1 MVNSHYDP
9 HLTYKDLQLHP
20 SNLRFSDQ
28 SGRIKQRGLLYC
40 LWNFRS
46 GTTGFWWSNWAGR
59 RQCFFFGKYIPGN
72 SKWPFIHFYSFFIAG
87 RFDWMIP
94 LKGHLRT
101 NRQVDMHFFSEAF
114 DRFSSASRGLCKP
127 TQRRLHGF
135 FLRLWLFFW
144 NEISCFG
151 MVSGRWHRLSP
162 LWEIQGGEDSQRG
175 ALRLNDIILMDV
187 KGSTQ
192 VISNSLNIESCRP
205 YLLVLQKEMSFM
217 TGQKASSNDCR
228 PSHDALLI
236 AMGFDVAPLW
246 TYKNR

>member
-1 MVNSHYDP
+1 MVNNHYDP
-9 HLTYKDLQLHP
+9 HLTYKDLQLHH

-28 SGRIKQRGLLYC
+28 SGGIKQRDLLYC

-72 SKWPFIHFYSFFIAG
+72 SKWPFIHFYSFFYSWEVYW
-87 RFDWMIP
+87 RIP

-101 NRQVDMHFFSEAF
+101 NRQVDMHFFQRSFWSVFSSLPRFVQTNPKKAPW
-114 DRFSSASRGLCKP
+114 RFSAAA
-127 TQRRLHGF
+127 T
-135 FLRLWLFFW
+135 FFW

-175 ALRLNDIILMDV
+175 ALRLND
-187 KGSTQ
+187 
-192 VISNSLNIESCRP
+192 
-205 YLLVLQKEMSFM
+205 
-217 TGQKASSNDCR
+217 
-228 PSHDALLI
+228 
-236 AMGFDVAPLW
+236 
-246 TYKNR
+246 